1 MKKTL
6 IFAILTCMLCLS
18 GNTQEKRISALFTH
32 STFNNPGSAPYVEV
46 YFTFDAWSLEF
57 AKKADG
63 KYHAELDIAMVVNR
77 VGEFKVE
84 NLDSIKQNPQNSNGN
99 LAMEY
104 NETEERPVSYSK
116 KYSLQSPGIS
126 DPANNR
132 FSFIDL
138 QRFQLG
144 NGVYVIGI
152 SVNDPHSNGPEET
165 IFDTFSVNY
174 PEHTPSLSSILLVSN
189 ARPTTNENILSRLNG
204 YDMDPFTGSFIPE
217 SVKEL
222 NFYFE
227 MYNLQNEVGADNW
240 FATHCYLEVLETG
253 RKVGNIEKF
262 TRHMADTVTL
272 EYNTF
277 DISKLASGNYNLVVE
292 VINKN
297 NDLLL
302 FRKYPFQRS
311 NPKYEETLE
320 DRASMDD
327 NFATKITDD
336 SVLTYYVKAL
346 WPIASS
352 SERDFINR
360 CQNSDITERQHFLYL
375 FWFKRNETNAESE
388 WNEYKT
394 RLEYVEETFSYG
406 KRHGFQTDR
415 GRVYM
420 QYGAPTLVIDERNKV
435 SNKNLSSQGQIF
447 YYPYQ
452 MWRYDLIPNNEP
464 KRMFVFFDE
473 FMVGDFKLLH
483 SNAFGEPQ
491 DMLWER
497 KLSRNMLE
505 EYVQGEAGEQFERGF

>member
-6 IFAILTCMLCLS
+6 VLAVSVLMLCMS
-18 GNTQEKRISALFTH
+18 GNAQEKRISALFTH
-32 STFNNPGSAPYVEV
+32 STFNNPGSTPYVEV
-46 YFTFDAWSLEF
+46 YFTFDAWSLGF
-57 AKKADG
+57 IKKSDK
-63 KYHAELDIAMVVNR
+63 KYHAELDIAIVVNR
-77 VGEFKVE
+77 IGEFDKV
-84 NLDSIKQNPQNSNGN
+84 NLDSLKQTPQNGNGS
-99 LAMEY
+99 LSVMY
-104 NETEERPVSYSK
+104 NESEEQTSYAK
-116 KYSLQSPGIS
+116 AYTLQSPGIS
-126 DPANNR
+126 NPSDNR

-138 QRFQLG
+138 QRFQLK
-144 NGVYVIGI
+144 NGVYVIGTRVKDLN
-152 SVNDPHSNGPEET
+152 SDSPKET

-174 PEHTPSLSSILLVSN
+174 PEYTPSISSILLVNESH
-189 ARPTTNENILSRLNG
+189 PTTQPNILSRLNG
-204 YDMDPFTGSFIPE
+204 FDMNPFTGSFIPE
-217 SVKEL
+217 SVKDL

-227 MYNLQNEVGADNW
+227 MYNMQNEVGQDNW
-240 FATHCYLEVLETG
+240 FATHCYIEVLETG
-253 RKVGNIEKF
+253 RKINGVEKF
-262 TRHMADTVTL
+262 TRHIADTITL

-311 NPKYEETLE
+311 NPKYEETPE

-336 SVLTYYVKAL
+336 STLTYYVKSL
-346 WPIASS
+346 WPVASS

-360 CQNSDITERQHFLYL
+360 CQNASAAERQHFLYF
-375 FWFKRNETNAESE
+375 FWFKRNENDAENE